1 MSESRCPNCDQLNSA
16 DEIICQHC
24 DLTLPALQDQDAE
37 TTRPEAR
44 RAEIVSMQM
53 LGGVSSEAAVDVEMA
68 DVEMAGP
75 TQPTIAARAKPK
87 AEPKADKTREFKF
100 SSHAALR
107 KSDGAPSIPDSATTL
122 RIGYDDDNDLVIPK
136 PQVSA
141 HHARIALVG
150 EQYILEDL
158 NSTNGTS
165 LDGHQIARARLHPGD
180 RVGLGSYEFVFD
192 DTLAARLKPAVAR
205 NLQPTQALPAVS
217 STSQSPR
224 SKSPTSKSSTNKP
237 SSETSTRSIIIGR
250 ESDADIVLD
259 APQISRHHCK
269 LTPTDSGW
277 RIEDLG
283 AANGTFVNDRFNRI
297 DEAFVTDDDVL
308 FFGSYRFPVS
318 RVREFIH
325 SDHQSVDAGQV
336 GLPLD
341 KKIVTIGRGPE
352 NDVVLDAPQVSR
364 NHARIVRTDDKVF
377 LEDLGSANGTFIDG
391 AKVDR
396 VALEPGQ
403 TISFGSYAIRLDLAR
418 GTIQK
423 SYRGDI
429 LLQAENLRVEVGDAG
444 HKKRILDGVSFT
456 VYPTEF
462 VGLLGPS
469 GAGKTTLLMALIG
482 YIRPN
487 YGRTLVNGDDLG
499 THYDRYRG
507 AIGYVPQEDI
517 IHSELTVF
525 EALYYTAK
533 LRLPPDTTDDE
544 IHGRIDKVLDDL
556 EIDDTRH
563 VLIGSPERKGI
574 SGGQRKRVNLALEL
588 LTEPSLLCLDEPTSG
603 LASEDAANV
612 MKLLRKLADGGR
624 TILLTIHQPSQ
635 RVYRMMD
642 NTLYL
647 ADGEQVYYG
656 PAYPD
661 SVFYFN
667 SEVKPHTPEAEEILA
682 DPGSCMRPLMDAKRS
697 GEPME
702 TFAARYRQS
711 RYHEEFVK
719 ERRKNQKGVRLT
731 GSSER
736 KPPHFS
742 IRQWLTLCRRYLAIK
757 LKDRVGTAILLVQAP
772 IVAVLLNLVFV
783 SEAGGVMSRL
793 QFMPFALFLLV
804 VAAVWFGC
812 SNAARE
818 IVAEQAI
825 YRRERMVNLS
835 ILAYAGSKFAILG
848 ALCFLQ
854 CLMLL
859 VITYFVLD
867 FWGNPFIH
875 LGVLWLCSLAG
886 LGMGLMLSALVRT
899 NEAAIA
905 LVPILLIPQVIL
917 GGAIMPIDKM
927 NAPTRAASH
936 STVTRWGFEGLL
948 HAEHLSDA
956 YEIAAADL
964 PKPPMPGVPA
974 PPPPPNPLDRFMGD
988 SETLLSVDLG
998 VLGGFTVVFFGGVCG
1013 FLKVREKW
1021 WGM

>member
-1 MSESRCPNCDQLNSA
+1 MSKSTCPNCDQSNPA

-24 DLTLPALQDQDAE
+24 GLTLPALQDQDAE

-44 RAEIVSMQM
+44 RSELATTQRHRAVSADT
-53 LGGVSSEAAVDVEMA
+53 LGMASSEAAVDVETA
-68 DVEMAGP
+68 SIEEAGLDKAGFDKASP
-75 TQPTIAARAKPK
+75 TQPVSTPKP
-87 AEPKADKTREFKF
+87 RENTTEQ
-100 SSHAALR
+100 
-107 KSDGAPSIPDSATTL
+107 APTIPDSASVL
-122 RIGYDDDNDLVIPK
+122 RIGYADDNDLVIPR
-136 PQVSA
+136 PQVSGR
-141 HHARIALVG
+141 HARIARFDGRYV
-150 EQYILEDL
+150 LEDL

-165 LDGHQIARARLHPGD
+165 LNGQQIARAEIEPGD
-180 RVGLGSYEFVFD
+180 RVGLGSYQFVFD
-192 DTLAARLKPAVAR
+192 AEIARRLEPAAKQE
-205 NLQPTQALPAVS
+205 LQELQATQALQAVS
-217 STSQSPR
+217 PAGAPSNSQQA
-224 SKSPTSKSSTNKP
+224 
-237 SSETSTRSIIIGR
+237 RSIVIGR
-250 ESDADIVLD
+250 EADADIVLD

-269 LTPTDSGW
+269 LTPTQSGW
-277 RIEDLG
+277 RVEDLG
-283 AANGTFVNDRFNRI
+283 AANGTFVNERFNRV

-308 FFGSYRFPVS
+308 FLGSYRFPVS
-318 RVREFIH
+318 RVREFIDT
-325 SDHQSVDAGQV
+325 DHESVSAGQV

-341 KKIVTIGRGPE
+341 KEIVTIGRGPE
-352 NDVVLDAPQVSR
+352 NDVVLDGPQVSR
-364 NHARIVRTDDKVF
+364 NHARIVRTDDAVF
-377 LEDLGSANGTFIDG
+377 LEDIGSANGTFIDG
-391 AKVDR
+391 EKVDR

-418 GTIQK
+418 GTVQK

-429 LLQAENLRVEVGDAG
+429 LLQAENIRVEVGEGDQ
-444 HKKRILDGVSFT
+444 KFRILDGVSFT

-482 YIRPN
+482 YLRPN
-487 YGRTLVNGDDLG
+487 YGRTLVNGDDLA

-533 LRLPPDTTDDE
+533 LRLPPDTTDEE
-544 IHGRIDKVLDDL
+544 IYSRIDKILADL
-556 EIDDTRH
+556 EIEDTRH

-603 LASEDAANV
+603 LASEDASNV

-624 TILLTIHQPSQ
+624 TILLTIHQPSPQ
-635 RVYRMMD
+635 VYRMMD
-642 NTLYL
+642 NALYL

-661 SVFYFN
+661 SMFYFN
-667 SEVKPHTPEAEEILA
+667 SDVKPNTPKAEEILA
-682 DPGSCMRPLMDAKRS
+682 DPGSCMRPLMDAKRA

-719 ERRKNQKGVRLT
+719 ERRKNRKGVRLT

-736 KPPHFS
+736 KPPRFS
-742 IRQWLTLCRRYLAIK
+742 IRQWLTLSRRYLAIK

-772 IVAVLLNLVFV
+772 IVAILLNLVFV
-783 SEAGGVMSRL
+783 SETGGVMSRL

-835 ILAYAGSKFAILG
+835 ILAYAGSKFAVLG

-899 NEAAIA
+899 TEAAIA

-927 NAPTRAASH
+927 NAPTQVASH
-936 STVTRWGFEGLL
+936 STVARWGFEGMLQT
-948 HAEHLSDA
+948 EHRADA
-956 YEIAAADL
+956 YEISADEL
-964 PKPPMPGVPA
+964 PKSPMPGIPA
-974 PPPPPNPLDRFMGD
+974 PPPPPNPLDRFMGE
-988 SETLLSVDLG
+988 SETYLGVDLG

-1013 FLKVREKW
+1013 FLRVREKW

>member
-1 MSESRCPNCDQLNSA
+1 MSTNVCPNCNEPNPA
-16 DEIICQHC
+16 DEAVCQHC
-24 DLTLPALQDQDAE
+24 GLTLPALRQDDDE

-44 RAEIVSMQM
+44 RSELAATSMRRAISDQM
-53 LGGVSSEAAVDVEMA
+53 LGMASSEAQVVVDTAEA
-68 DVEMAGP
+68 
-75 TQPTIAARAKPK
+75 TQPTAV
-87 AEPKADKTREFKF
+87 AERRRQGTEALPALERSEADTTGEFKF
-100 SSHAALR
+100 SGQPAHPAAPGTL
-107 KSDGAPSIPDSATTL
+107 DAPAIPDGVPLL
-122 RIGYDDDNDLVIPK
+122 RVGYDDDNDLVIPR
-136 PQVSA
+136 PQVSG
-141 HHARIALVG
+141 HHVRIGKVRG
-150 EQYILEDL
+150 RYVLEDL
-158 NSTNGTS
+158 KSTNGTT
-165 LDGHQIARARLHPGD
+165 LNGKPVERTFVRPGD
-180 RVGLGSYEFVFD
+180 RVGLGSYQFVFD
-192 DTLAARLKPAVAR
+192 AELAARLDGGED
-205 NLQPTQALPAVS
+205 LQATQALRAVG
-217 STSQSPR
+217 
-224 SKSPTSKSSTNKP
+224 P
-237 SSETSTRSIIIGR
+237 SDQQAKAVVIGR
-250 ESDADIVLD
+250 EADCDIVLD
-259 APQISRHHCK
+259 APQISRAHCR
-269 LTPTDSGW
+269 LTPAHNGW
-277 RIEDLG
+277 QIQDLG
-283 AANGTFVNDRFNRI
+283 SANGTYVNDRFNQI
-297 DEAFVTDDDVL
+297 DEAFVTEDDVL
-308 FFGSYRFPVS
+308 FLGSYRFPVS
-318 RVREFIH
+318 RVREFIDT
-325 SDHQSVDAGQV
+325 DHESVHAGQV
-336 GLPLD
+336 GLPMD
-341 KKIVTIGRGPE
+341 QKVVTIGRGPE

-364 NHARIVRTDDKVF
+364 NHARIVRSEDGVF
-377 LEDLGSANGTFIDG
+377 LEDLGSANGTFVDG
-391 AKVDR
+391 KRVDR
-396 VALEPGQ
+396 VEISAGQ

-429 LLQAENLRVEVGDAG
+429 LLQAENLRVEVGDAE

-482 YIRPN
+482 YLRPD
-487 YGRTLVNGDDLG
+487 YGRTLVNGDDLA

-517 IHSELTVF
+517 IHHELTVF

-533 LRLPPDTTDDE
+533 LRLPPDTTDEE
-544 IHGRIDKVLDDL
+544 IHRRIDKVLDDL
-556 EIDDTRH
+556 EIEGTRH
-563 VLIGSPERKGI
+563 VRIGSPERKGI

-642 NTLYL
+642 NALYL
-647 ADGEQVYYG
+647 AAGEQVYYG

-661 SVFYFN
+661 SMFFFN
-667 SEVKPHTPEAEEILA
+667 PEVKPNTPAAEEILA
-682 DPGSCMRPLMDAKRS
+682 DPGSCMRPLMQAKRS

-711 RYHEEFVK
+711 RYHEEFVT
-719 ERRKNQKGVRLT
+719 ERRKNRKGVRLT

-736 KPPHFS
+736 KPPRFS
-742 IRQWLTLCRRYLAIK
+742 LRQWLTLSRRYLDIK

-772 IVAVLLNLVFV
+772 IVAVLLDLVFV
-783 SEAGGVMSRL
+783 SESGGVMSRL
-793 QFMPFALFLLV
+793 QYMPFALFLLV

-835 ILAYAGSKFAILG
+835 ILAYAGSKFAVLG
-848 ALCFLQ
+848 VLCFLQ

-859 VITYFVLD
+859 AITYFVLD
-867 FWGNPFIH
+867 FWGNPLYH
-875 LGVLWLCSLAG
+875 LGFLWLCSLAG

-899 NEAAIA
+899 TEAAIA

-927 NAPTRAASH
+927 NQPTRLASEA
-936 STVTRWGFEGLL
+936 TITRWGFEGLL
-948 HAEHLSDA
+948 HSEHVNDA
-956 YEIAAADL
+956 YEISADEL

-974 PPPPPNPLDRFMGD
+974 PPPPPNPLDHFIGAD
-988 SETLLSVDLG
+988 ETYLGVDFG

-1013 FLKVREKW
+1013 FLKLREKW
-1021 WGM
+1021 WGTH

>member
-1 MSESRCPNCDQLNSA
+1 MSTSESTCPNCDQPNPA
-16 DEIICQHC
+16 DEIVCQHC
-24 DLTLPALQDQDAE
+24 GLTLPALHNQHSDA
-37 TTRPEAR
+37 TRPEAR
-44 RAEIVSMQM
+44 RTELASTQMRQAISADMFGGASAEQAS
-53 LGGVSSEAAVDVEMA
+53 VEQAPVEQA
-68 DVEMAGP
+68 DSDQTGATSGP
-75 TQPTIAARAKPK
+75 TS
-87 AEPKADKTREFKF
+87 EFKF
-100 SSHAALR
+100 STDDSR
-107 KSDGAPSIPDSATTL
+107 SDAPSARTEQVSAIPDSAAML
-122 RIGYDDDNDLVIPK
+122 SVGYDDDNDLVIPR

-141 HHARIALVG
+141 HHARLARVDD
-150 EQYILEDL
+150 QYVLEDL

-165 LDGHQIARARLHPGD
+165 LNGHQITRVRLCLGD
-180 RVGLGSYEFVFD
+180 RIGLGSYQFVFD
-192 DTLAARLKPAVAR
+192 AALAERFEAGPESD
-205 NLQPTQALPAVS
+205 LQTTQALSAVS
-217 STSQSPR
+217 AADQHAH
-224 SKSPTSKSSTNKP
+224 
-237 SSETSTRSIIIGR
+237 SIVIGR

-259 APQISRHHCK
+259 AAQVSRHHCE
-269 LTPTDSGW
+269 LTPTQSGW

-297 DEAFVTDDDVL
+297 EEAFVTDDDVL
-308 FFGSYRFPVS
+308 FLGSYRFPVS
-318 RVREFIH
+318 RVREFIDTH
-325 SDHQSVDAGQV
+325 RDAAAGQV

-341 KKIVTIGRGPE
+341 QEIITIGRGPE

-364 NHARIVRTDDKVF
+364 HHAHIVRTDDGVF

-396 VALEPGQ
+396 VALVQGQ
-403 TISFGSYAIRLDLAR
+403 TISFGTYAIRLDLAG

-429 LLQAENLRVEVGDAG
+429 LLQAENIRVDVGQDEQ
-444 HKKRILDGVSFT
+444 KKRILDGVSFT

-482 YIRPN
+482 YLQPD
-487 YGRTLVNGDDLG
+487 YGRTLVNGDDLA

-525 EALYYTAK
+525 EALYFTAK

-544 IHGRIDKVLDDL
+544 INRRIDKVLDDL
-556 EIDDTRH
+556 EIEDTRH
-563 VLIGSPERKGI
+563 ILIGSPERKGI

-603 LASEDAANV
+603 LASEDASNV

-635 RVYRMMD
+635 QVYRMMD

-647 ADGEQVYYG
+647 AGGEQIYYG

-661 SVFYFN
+661 SMFYFN
-667 SEVKPHTPEAEEILA
+667 SEVKPNTPEAEEILA
-682 DPGSCMRPLMDAKRS
+682 DPGSCMRPLMEAKRA

-719 ERRKNQKGVRLT
+719 ERRKNRKGVRLT

-736 KPPHFS
+736 KPPRFS
-742 IRQWLTLCRRYLAIK
+742 VRQWLTLSRRYLAIK

-835 ILAYAGSKFAILG
+835 ILAYAGSKFAVLG

-867 FWGNPFIH
+867 FWGNPLIH
-875 LGVLWLCSLAG
+875 LGLLWLCSLAG

-899 NEAAIA
+899 TEAAIA

-927 NAPTRAASH
+927 NSPTQLASH
-936 STVTRWGFEGLL
+936 STVARWGFEGMLQ
-948 HAEHLSDA
+948 AEHRANA
-956 YEIAAADL
+956 YEVSADEL
-964 PKPPMPGVPA
+964 PKPPMPGIPA
-974 PPPPPNPLDRFMGD
+974 PPPPPNPLDRFVGE
-988 SETLLSVDLG
+988 SETYLSVDLG
-998 VLGGFTVVFFGGVCG
+998 VLGGFSVVLFGGVCG
-1013 FLKVREKW
+1013 FLRVRERW
-1021 WGM
+1021 WGT

>member
-1 MSESRCPNCDQLNSA
+1 MSTNVCPNCDATNPA
-16 DEIICQHC
+16 DEVVCQSC
-24 DLTLPALQDQDAE
+24 GLTLPALAEQDKE

-44 RAEIVSMQM
+44 RSTLASTQMRRAISAQM
-53 LGGVSSEAAVDVEMA
+53 LGMADSEAEVAEA
-68 DVEMAGP
+68 DVAEADGAAKT
-75 TQPTIAARAKPK
+75 TQPTKAAQRRHQTEAM
-87 AEPKADKTREFKF
+87 AAVEAGSDTTREFKF
-100 SSHAALR
+100 STHAALAAQ
-107 KSDGAPSIPDSATTL
+107 KMAEVAALPDGVPLL
-122 RIGYDDDNDLVIPK
+122 RIGYDDDNDLVIPR
-136 PQVSA
+136 PQVSG
-141 HHARIALVG
+141 HHARIGRHQGRYV
-150 EQYILEDL
+150 IEDL

-165 LDGHQIARARLHPGD
+165 VNGQQIGRARLRPGD
-180 RVGLGSYEFVFD
+180 RVGLGSYQFVFD
-192 DTLAARLKPAVAR
+192 AKLAARLEADDG
-205 NLQPTQALPAVS
+205 LQATQALQAVTVGPAQA
-217 STSQSPR
+217 TPI
-224 SKSPTSKSSTNKP
+224 T
-237 SSETSTRSIIIGR
+237 IGR
-250 ESDADIVLD
+250 EADCDIVLD
-259 APQISRHHCK
+259 APQISRRHCK
-269 LTPTDSGW
+269 LTPTHSGW
-277 RIEDLG
+277 KIEDLG
-283 AANGTFVNDRFNRI
+283 SANGTYVNDRFTRV
-297 DEAFVTDDDVL
+297 DEAFATDDDVL
-308 FFGSYRFPVS
+308 FLGSYRFPVS
-318 RVREFIH
+318 RVREFI
-325 SDHQSVDAGQV
+325 DTDRESVHAGQV
-336 GLPLD
+336 GLPMD
-341 KKIVTIGRGPE
+341 QPVVTIGRGPE

-364 NHARIVRTDDKVF
+364 HHARIVRGDEGVF
-377 LEDLGSANGTFIDG
+377 LEDLGSANGTFVDG
-391 AKVDR
+391 KRVER

-429 LLQAENLRVEVGDAG
+429 LLQAENLRVEVDAG
-444 HKKRILDGVSFT
+444 EHKKRILDGVSFT

-482 YIRPN
+482 YLRPN
-487 YGRTLVNGDDLG
+487 YGRTLVNGDDLT

-517 IHSELTVF
+517 IHHELTVF

-533 LRLPPDTTDDE
+533 LRLPPDTSDE
-544 IHGRIDKVLDDL
+544 EINQRIDKVLADL
-556 EIDDTRH
+556 EIEDTRH
-563 VLIGSPERKGI
+563 VRIGSPERKGI

-603 LASEDAANV
+603 LASEDASNV
-612 MKLLRKLADGGR
+612 MRLLRKLADGGR

-635 RVYRMMD
+635 HVYRMLD
-642 NTLYL
+642 NALYL
-647 ADGEQVYYG
+647 AAGEQVYYG

-667 SEVKPHTPEAEEILA
+667 PEVKPNTPEAEEILA
-682 DPGSCMRPLMDAKRS
+682 DPGSCMRPLMQARRS

-711 RYHEEFVK
+711 RYHEEFVT
-719 ERRKNQKGVRLT
+719 ERRKNRKGVRLT

-736 KPPHFS
+736 RPPRFS
-742 IRQWLTLCRRYLAIK
+742 IRQWLTLSRRYLDIK

-772 IVAVLLNLVFV
+772 IVAVLLDLVFV
-783 SEAGGVMSRL
+783 SQSGGVMNRL
-793 QFMPFALFLLV
+793 QFTPFALFLLV

-835 ILAYAGSKFAILG
+835 ILAYAASKFTVLG

-859 VITYFVLD
+859 SITYFVLD
-867 FWGNPFIH
+867 FWGNPFFQ
-875 LGVLWLCSLAG
+875 LGILWLCSLAG

-927 NAPTRAASH
+927 NPPTRAASEA
-936 STVTRWGFEGLL
+936 TITRWGFEGLL
-948 HAEHLSDA
+948 HAENLNDA
-956 YEIAAADL
+956 YEIGADEM
-964 PKPPMPGVPA
+964 PKPPLPGVPA
-974 PPPPPNPLDRFMGD
+974 PPPPPNPLDRFIGAD
-988 SETLLSVDLG
+988 ETWLAVDFG

-1013 FLKVREKW
+1013 FLKLREKW
-1021 WGM
+1021 WAS